1 MLNQEMTVWYDDNT
15 IWYLDFQLQVD
26 RGIILSP
33 TVEIEGSNL
42 LINSKYAI
50 SKRGVKAVTVTYA
63 RYTRPR
69 TVNEMDYIK
78 SDIYL
83 VSDEVQ
89 KVTDIRQME
98 YRGEIVLELDEQ
110 ARRIRKKQRRYRSR
124 S

>member
-1 MLNQEMTVWYDDNT
+1 MLNQQMTVWYDDGT
-15 IWYLDFQLQVD
+15 MWYLDFPLQVD

-33 TVEIEGSNL
+33 TVEFEGKNL

-69 TVNEMDYIK
+69 TVSEMDYIK

-83 VSDEVQ
+83 ISNEVR
-89 KVTDIRQME
+89 KVTDVRQME

-110 ARRIRKKQRRYRSR
+110 ARRIRKKQRRYRF
-124 S
+124 